1 MDSSSP
7 YGIYV
12 PDWSSCSQ
20 SQEKKEST
28 MNISRI
34 GIDLAKNVFQL
45 HGVDRHGK
53 VVWKRRL
60 KRDQWLK
67 AVLDRGQ
74 PGCEIGMEACGSS
87 HHWARELQSRGYTV
101 KLMAPQFVKPYVK
114 SNKNDANDAE
124 AICEAM
130 SRPNMRFVTV
140 KSIDQQDIQATH
152 RIRSGLMTQRTAKAN
167 QIRGLVAEYG
177 LVAPQHLSALRAAIP
192 CWLEDVE
199 NGLTDHFRS
208 LLHGLWRD
216 LTALDDRVLELDQ
229 AINRLA
235 NNNEVTR
242 RLQQLRGVGPIV
254 ATALVATVGT
264 AEQYHKGRQMAAALG
279 LTPRQH
285 SSGGKDRLLGISK
298 RGDVYLRMLL
308 IHGARSV
315 VTHAKHKDDRLSRW
329 VTGIAQRRHPNV
341 AAVALANKT
350 ARMAWAM
357 LRNDTNYDPDFALS

>member
-1 MDSSSP
+1 
-7 YGIYV
+7 
-12 PDWSSCSQ
+12 
-20 SQEKKEST
+20 

-45 HGVDRHGK
+45 HGVDRRGK

-67 AVLDRGQ
+67 AVMVHAEL
-74 PGCEIGMEACGSS
+74 GCEMGMEACGGA
-87 HHWARELQSRGYTV
+87 HHWARELEARGFTV
-101 KLMAPQFVKPYVK
+101 RLIAPQFVKPYVK
-114 SNKNDANDAE
+114 SNKNDTNDAE

-130 SRPNMRFVTV
+130 SRPNMRFVTI
-140 KSIDQQDIQATH
+140 KSVAQQDIQATH
-152 RIRSGLMTQRTAKAN
+152 RIRSELMTQRTAKSN

-177 LVAPQHLSALRAAIP
+177 LVAPLTLRALRTAIP
-192 CWLEDVE
+192 CWLEDAD
-199 NGLTDHFRS
+199 NGLTTHFRS
-208 LLHGLWRD
+208 LLHGLWTD
-216 LTALDDRVLELDQ
+216 LTALDDRMLELDR

-235 NNNEVTR
+235 NDNEVTR
-242 RLQQLRGVGPIV
+242 RLQQLRGVGPMV
-254 ATALVATVGT
+254 ATALVATVGD
-264 AEQYHKGRQMAAALG
+264 AKQYHRGRQMAAAIG

-298 RGDVYLRMLL
+298 RGDVYLRTLL
-308 IHGARSV
+308 VHGARAV
-315 VTHAKHKDDRLSRW
+315 VSQAKHKDDRLSRW

-357 LRNDTNYDPDFALS
+357 LRNETDYDPDFAMR

>member
-1 MDSSSP
+1 
-7 YGIYV
+7 
-12 PDWSSCSQ
+12 
-20 SQEKKEST
+20 

-34 GIDLAKNVFQL
+34 GIDLAKNVFQI

-53 VVWKRRL
+53 AVWKRRL

-67 AVLDRGQ
+67 AVFNQ
-74 PGCEIGMEACGSS
+74 AEPGCEIGMEACAGA
-87 HHWARELQSRGYTV
+87 HHWARELESRGYIV

-140 KSIDQQDIQATH
+140 KSVVQQDIQATH
-152 RIRSGLMTQRTAKAN
+152 RIRSELMTQRTAKSN
-167 QIRGLVAEYG
+167 QIRGLVTEYG
-177 LVAPQHLSALRAAIP
+177 LVAPLTLRALRAAIP
-192 CWLEDVE
+192 CWLEDAE

-208 LLHGLWRD
+208 LLHGLWSD
-216 LTALDDRVLELDQ
+216 LSALDDRVLELDQ
-229 AINRLA
+229 TILKIA
-235 NNNEVTR
+235 NSNEITQ
-242 RLQQLRGVGPIV
+242 RLQQLRGVGPMV
-254 ATALVATVGT
+254 ATALIATVGD
-264 AEQYHKGRQMAAALG
+264 AQQYHKGRQMAAAIG

-285 SSGGKDRLLGISK
+285 SSGGKNRLLGISK
-298 RGDVYLRMLL
+298 RGDVYLRSLL
-308 IHGARSV
+308 VHGARAV
-315 VTHAKHKDDRLSRW
+315 VAQAKHRDDRLSRW

-357 LRNDTNYDPDFALS
+357 LRNETDYDPDFATS

>member
-1 MDSSSP
+1 
-7 YGIYV
+7 
-12 PDWSSCSQ
+12 
-20 SQEKKEST
+20 

-45 HGVDRHGK
+45 HGVDRREK

-67 AVLDRGQ
+67 AVMVHAE
-74 PGCEIGMEACGSS
+74 PGCEMGMEACGGA
-87 HHWARELQSRGYTV
+87 HHWARELEARGFTV
-101 KLMAPQFVKPYVK
+101 KLIAPQFVKPYVK

-140 KSIDQQDIQATH
+140 KSIAQQDIQATH
-152 RIRSGLMTQRTAKAN
+152 RIRADLMTRRTAKAN

-177 LVAPQHLSALRAAIP
+177 LVAPQHLRALRAAIP
-192 CWLEDVE
+192 CWLEDAD

-208 LLHGLWRD
+208 LLHGLHAD
-216 LTALDDRVLELDQ
+216 LVALDDRLLELDRQ
-229 AINRLA
+229 IEQLA

-242 RLQQLRGVGPIV
+242 RLQQLRGVGPMV
-254 ATALVATVGT
+254 ATALVATVGN
-264 AEQYHKGRQMAAALG
+264 AKQYHRGRQMAAAIG

-298 RGDVYLRMLL
+298 RGDVYLRTLL

-315 VTHAKHKDDRLSRW
+315 VCQAKHKDDRLSRW

-357 LRNDTNYDPDFALS
+357 LRNETDYDPDFAIS